1 VTTAWTPV
9 LAASVAVIGTLAA
22 AIFTQVW
29 SARREDHRR
38 AEERGEKSLERER
51 EDRIR
56 LHEERR
62 VAYLSY
68 LKALHD
74 ASEALRDLAVPGRS
88 EGERRAAAN
97 VLRESGLL
105 AAREE
110 VYLVATPDVATVAH
124 AAFHC
129 VASFMDL
136 VLQGE
141 DLNGPARLKNFQDHR
156 KALSDL
162 RAEMRKSLGV
172 PELDG
177 IYKPTAELP
186 FSSR

>member
-1 VTTAWTPV
+1 MTAAWTPV

-22 AIFTQVW
+22 AIFSQVW
-29 SARREDHRR
+29 SARREDRRR
-38 AEERGEKSLERER
+38 ADERSDKADVYER
-51 EDRIR
+51 EDQLR

-62 VAYLSY
+62 MAYLKY

-74 ASEALRDLAVPGRS
+74 ASEALRDLALPGRTQN
-88 EGERRAAAN
+88 ERRAAAK
-97 VLRESGLL
+97 VLRESGLH

-110 VYLVATPDVATVAH
+110 VYLVATPDVARVAYT
-124 AAFHC
+124 AFHC

-136 VLQGE
+136 VLLGN
-141 DLNGPARLKNFQDHR
+141 DLNGPERLRNFQEYR
-156 KALSDL
+156 ETLRDL

-177 IYKPTAELP
+177 IYKPATELP
-186 FSSR
+186 FSST